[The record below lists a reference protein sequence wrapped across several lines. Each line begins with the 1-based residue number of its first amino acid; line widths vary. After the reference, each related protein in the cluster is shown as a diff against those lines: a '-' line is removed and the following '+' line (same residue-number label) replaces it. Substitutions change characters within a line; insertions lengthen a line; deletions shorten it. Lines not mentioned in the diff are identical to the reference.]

1 MTATDD
7 GSQAARLAGAELPLH
22 EQPHMLSLA
31 AGLQRIMRA
40 KWPEY
45 AWVCTVREDDRDVRT
60 RESRATVGNDH
71 PGAQADHPYPVFDRD
86 PASATGAAD
95 HDSLDEA
102 A

>member
-1 MTATDD
+1 MAGDDD

-45 AWVCTVREDDRDVRT
+45 AWVCTVRQDDRDVRLAA
-60 RESRATVGNDH
+60 ESDRAT
-71 PGAQADHPYPVFDRD
+71 
-86 PASATGAAD
+86 
-95 HDSLDEA
+95 
-102 A
+102 